1 MQDPRIN
8 EYLAKLHD
16 RFPFLEVNK
25 TNSTNDLLYV
35 SRDMGQ
41 FLLGKVASILGNVA
55 SLVVNFFIMIFI
67 AFYLVRDGGEMAS
80 TVRYYVPLRAEQGTE
95 LSTASGS

>member
-1 MQDPRIN
+1 
-8 EYLAKLHD
+8 
-16 RFPFLEVNK
+16 
-25 TNSTNDLLYV
+25 
-35 SRDMGQ
+35 
-41 FLLGKVASILGNVA
+41 
-55 SLVVNFFIMIFI
+55 MIFI